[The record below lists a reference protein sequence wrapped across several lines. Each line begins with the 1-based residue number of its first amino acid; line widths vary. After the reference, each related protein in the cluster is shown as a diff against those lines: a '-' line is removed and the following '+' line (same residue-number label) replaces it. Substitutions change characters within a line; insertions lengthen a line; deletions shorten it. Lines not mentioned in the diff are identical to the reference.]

1 MEISASGNGGKVE
14 NRMKIDGVVKSKF
27 CVNPLFIMD
36 ILKNAQIE
44 KYRCFIVK
52 MAQDLCFSEE
62 MTILIWYCLYDV
74 KEEIRVT
81 LYELTEEYLK
91 LLDTKKAID
100 ESKSRNRYKNG
111 YTEETYQKNGVLFKS

>member
-1 MEISASGNGGKVE
+1 
-14 NRMKIDGVVKSKF
+14 
-27 CVNPLFIMD
+27 
-36 ILKNAQIE
+36 
-44 KYRCFIVK
+44 

-100 ESKSRNRYKNG
+100 ESNQQKMYSSLIMNRRYQNVSLSHRNQN
-111 YTEETYQKNGVLFKS
+111 